1 MASIGLPAL
10 DVQNFLQKICVILLD
25 GLKIIKKKINELVLS
40 QNVMSDKFEKC
51 PVCHKQM
58 LSHDLAQVNQC
69 MKDFIKKLCGKT
81 FFDT

>member
-1 MASIGLPAL
+1 
-10 DVQNFLQKICVILLD
+10 
-25 GLKIIKKKINELVLS
+25 
-40 QNVMSDKFEKC
+40 MSDKFEKC
-51 PVCHKQM
+51 PVCNKQM